1 MGRSYRNLR
10 DKLPWSTML
19 SGVYISGVPGEQ
31 SKIFS
36 RISNVG
42 ASKLLQNANIPRTS
56 AERSKRYPER
66 CEMIS
71 ARLET

>member
-1 MGRSYRNLR
+1 VNAQRWMSQVEGRMGRSYRNLR

-42 ASKLLQNANIPRTS
+42 ASKLLQNANIPRG
-56 AERSKRYPER
+56 EK
-66 CEMIS
+66 
-71 ARLET
+71 